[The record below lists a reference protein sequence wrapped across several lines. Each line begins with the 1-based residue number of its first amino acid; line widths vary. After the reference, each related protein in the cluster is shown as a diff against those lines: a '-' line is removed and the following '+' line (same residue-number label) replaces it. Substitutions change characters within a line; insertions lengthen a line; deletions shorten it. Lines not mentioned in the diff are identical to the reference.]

1 MPPRRLPWS
10 RLAHGAATDQIE
22 ELRRRL
28 SLKRGGEGC
37 TLRNATH
44 CGPVF
49 QIHERCVFE
58 RDDTMGHVF
67 ERENIKGGGVQEI
80 GARWGEGV

>member
-1 MPPRRLPWS
+1 MRHIVDLFFKFTRD
-10 RLAHGAATDQIE
+10 AF
-22 ELRRRL
+22 LRETTQWVTFL
-28 SLKRGGEGC
+28 RG

-67 ERENIKGGGVQEI
+67 ERENIKGGCVQEI